1 MGAGSSGSD
10 RFGQRWGRDWRRRK
24 PGEDAA
30 WVGEQRGNNPA
41 PVGDEG
47 CPGSGE
53 SRWQERRLADTD
65 QRFKRP
71 EEFQWP
77 ASVRLTGMETPRDL
91 EYLHYIA
98 SAGQIDEVIARRKFG
113 KTCAPGMWAL
123 IHMGHPIVEKPG
135 KAGRQWVW
143 LPSLE

>member
-1 MGAGSSGSD
+1 
-10 RFGQRWGRDWRRRK
+10 
-24 PGEDAA
+24 
-30 WVGEQRGNNPA
+30 
-41 PVGDEG
+41 
-47 CPGSGE
+47 
-53 SRWQERRLADTD
+53 
-65 QRFKRP
+65 
-71 EEFQWP
+71 
-77 ASVRLTGMETPRDL
+77 METPRDL

-98 SAGQIDEVIARRKFG
+98 SAGQIDEVIARCKFG